1 MAGIKFGAHPMVV
14 AVAMGLLG
22 PGALLD
28 EGNEDPLMPAM
39 PGSSAH
45 EIEDLD
51 APTADEFARVEDL
64 WHSVRTKV

>member
-28 EGNEDPLMPAM
+28 ESNDDHDGGLFGASTQDL
-39 PGSSAH
+39 
-45 EIEDLD
+45 EDLET
-51 APTADEFARVEDL
+51 PSADDFARVEDL